1 MTQKIVRV
9 VVDGS
14 RAHQATP
21 SMEGGLATQ
30 QLESP
35 PQVRLAHTAA
45 ELTAAYRLVHDQYVK
60 RGYQATNPKG
70 VHFTPHFALPTSH
83 TFIAFIGTAVAGTIT
98 MTIDG
103 ALGLPMEQQYPDEI
117 RALRKP
123 GHRLAELS
131 CLVTRRSTDLPVL
144 LCLFHA
150 AYAYALRQ
158 QGVTD
163 FCIAV
168 TTEHQRFICSL
179 SRLPQ
184 PSLTHHTMEKTLSS
198 CASISHVPSNVTS
211 MNIASKGGWD
221 VSFCVKMAWN
231 N

>member
-9 VVDGS
+9 VADGN

-35 PQVRLAHTAA
+35 PQVRLEHTAA

-83 TFIAFIGTAVAGTIT
+83 TFIAFIGTAVVGTMT

-103 ALGLPMEQQYPDEI
+103 ALGLPMEQEYPDEI
-117 RALRKP
+117 RAL
-123 GHRLAELS
+123 A
-131 CLVTRRSTDLPVL
+131 
-144 LCLFHA
+144 
-150 AYAYALRQ
+150 
-158 QGVTD
+158 
-163 FCIAV
+163 
-168 TTEHQRFICSL
+168 
-179 SRLPQ
+179 
-184 PSLTHHTMEKTLSS
+184 
-198 CASISHVPSNVTS
+198 
-211 MNIASKGGWD
+211 
-221 VSFCVKMAWN
+221 
-231 N
+231 